1 MEGYEN
7 RDNKKS
13 EGKISESPST
23 RRYMGMSEK
32 EKELE
37 IQKAVTRLQN
47 RIGEILYL
55 LEMETKTEI
64 TNLKKQEQEVK
75 KKVQKSEQRK

>member
-1 MEGYEN
+1 
-7 RDNKKS
+7 
-13 EGKISESPST
+13 
-23 RRYMGMSEK
+23 MSEK

-64 TNLKKQEQEVK
+64 TNLNKQELEVK

>member
-1 MEGYEN
+1 
-7 RDNKKS
+7 
-13 EGKISESPST
+13 
-23 RRYMGMSEK
+23 MSEK

-64 TNLKKQEQEVK
+64 TNLNKQELEVK
-75 KKVQKSEQRK
+75 KKAQKSEQRK